1 MPFRIATFLLASLLV
16 GAGVG
21 AVLGWKYWWL
31 GAWLGAVLWLAL
43 DAWRAERL
51 LRVLRNDAAGLPSR
65 GPGVWGELAERIRK
79 LLREREQQTR
89 QAEERLQEFLA
100 AIQASPNGVILL
112 DEQGRIEWCNQTA
125 ASQFGIN
132 AERDLLQHLANL
144 VRDPAFVAYLASWNY
159 SRDVVI
165 DASGAGPAQQRSHS
179 IRLSVQV
186 HPYAG
191 NRRMLLTRDITALEQ
206 AEAMRRDFVANV
218 SHEIR
223 TPLTVLA
230 GFVETLQNLPLD
242 AEERARYLALMSQQS
257 HRMETLVNDL
267 LTLSRLEGSAPP
279 SGSQWVRM
287 RALFAQCE
295 DEGRGLSG
303 RLAPLGHRLS
313 FELGTESEI
322 SGAPTEL
329 QSAMSNLL
337 TNAIRYTPGGGEVA
351 VSWRLLPDGRG
362 EYAVRDTGPGIAA
375 EHIPRLTERFYR
387 IDRSRSRETGGTGLG
402 LAIVK
407 HIAQRHGAELR
418 IESTVGKGSRFA
430 LLFPA
435 SRVREARLLAKSP
448 TSPSSPSSA
457 ASSSAAARRTATP

>member
-1 MPFRIATFLLASLLV
+1 MPFRIATFLLASLI
-16 GAGVG
+16 GGTAA
-21 AVLGWKYWWL
+21 AVPFGWRFLWL
-31 GAWLGAVLWLAL
+31 GAWLGAVLWLVL
-43 DAWRAERL
+43 DAWRAQQL
-51 LRVLRNDAAGLPSR
+51 LHVLRNDATGLPSR
-65 GPGVWGELAERIRK
+65 GSGVWGELSERIRK
-79 LLREREQQTR
+79 LLRTREQQAR
-89 QAEERLQEFLA
+89 QAEDRLQEFLA
-100 AIQASPNGVILL
+100 AIQASPNGVVLL

-125 ASQFGIN
+125 AGQFGID
-132 AERDLLQHLANL
+132 ADRDLLQHLANL

-165 DASGAGPAQQRSHS
+165 DAPSQVGMHRGHPV
-179 IRLSVQV
+179 RLSVQV

-191 NRRMLLTRDITALEQ
+191 NRRMLLTRDITSLEQ

-242 AEERARYLALMSQQS
+242 AEERARYLALMGQQS

-267 LTLSRLEGSAPP
+267 LTLSRLEGSATPP
-279 SGSQWVRM
+279 ANRWTRV
-287 RALFAQCE
+287 RALMAQCE
-295 DEGRGLSG
+295 DEGRGLSS
-303 RLAPLGHRLS
+303 RLASQGHRLS
-313 FELGTESEI
+313 FSVEVDSEI
-322 SGAPTEL
+322 AGAPTEL

-337 TNAIRYTPGGGEVA
+337 SNAIRYTPGGGEVA

-362 EYAVRDTGPGIAA
+362 EYAVRDSGPGIAA

-407 HIAQRHGAELR
+407 HVAQRHGAELR

-430 LLFPA
+430 LVFP
-435 SRVREARLLAKSP
+435 VTRLRQ
-448 TSPSSPSSA
+448 
-457 ASSSAAARRTATP
+457 AAALSAVA

>member
-1 MPFRIATFLLASLLV
+1 MPFRIATFLTASALGGALATALLNWHH
-16 GAGVG
+16 A
-21 AVLGWKYWWL
+21 WL
-31 GAWLGAVLWLAL
+31 GAWLGAVLWLVL
-43 DAWRAERL
+43 DAWRAQRL
-51 LRVLRNDAAGLPSR
+51 LNVLRRDAAGLPSR
-65 GPGVWGELAERIRK
+65 GAGVWGELSERIRK

-89 QAEERLQEFLA
+89 QAEDRLQEFLA
-100 AIQASPNGVILL
+100 AIQASPNGVVLL

-125 ASQFGIN
+125 AGQFGID
-132 AERDLLQHLANL
+132 AERDLLQHMANL

-165 DASGAGPAQQRSHS
+165 DAQGPQQRSHPA
-179 IRLSVQV
+179 RLSVQV

-191 NRRMLLTRDITALEQ
+191 NRRMLLTRDITSLEQ

-242 AEERARYLALMSQQS
+242 AEERARYLGLMAQQS

-267 LTLSRLEGSAPP
+267 LTLSRLEGSAAPP
-279 SGSQWVRM
+279 ATRWTRM
-287 RALFAQCE
+287 RALMAQCE
-295 DEGRGLSG
+295 DEGRGLSS
-303 RLAPLGHRLS
+303 RLSSHGHRLS
-313 FELGTESEI
+313 FSMEADSEI
-322 SGAPTEL
+322 AGAPTEL

-337 TNAIRYTPGGGEVA
+337 SNAIRYTPGGGEVA

-362 EYAVRDTGPGIAA
+362 EYAVRDSGPGIAA
-375 EHIPRLTERFYR
+375 EHLPRLTERFYR

-418 IESTVGKGSRFA
+418 IESTLGKGSRFA
-430 LLFPA
+430 LVFPP
-435 SRVREARLLAKSP
+435 ARL
-448 TSPSSPSSA
+448 
-457 ASSSAAARRTATP
+457 RQATPLSAVA

>member
-1 MPFRIATFLLASLLV
+1 MPFRIATFLIASLLG
-16 GAGVG
+16 GAGVTAFFGWKLGWIGAWAG
-21 AVLGWKYWWL
+21 AV
-31 GAWLGAVLWLAL
+31 VWLAF
-43 DAWRAERL
+43 DGWRAKRL
-51 LRVLRNDAAGLPSR
+51 LQILRNDAVGLPSR
-65 GPGVWGELAERIRK
+65 GVGMWGELAERIRK
-79 LLREREQQTR
+79 LLRDREQQTR
-89 QAEERLQEFLA
+89 QAEDRLQEFLA
-100 AIQASPNGVILL
+100 AIQASPNGVVLL

-125 ASQFGIN
+125 AAQFGID

-165 DASGAGPAQQRSHS
+165 DGHGPGSQQRSHTV
-179 IRLSVQV
+179 RLSVQV

-242 AEERARYLALMSQQS
+242 ADERARYLGLMGQQS

-267 LTLSRLEGSAPP
+267 LTLSRLEGSAAP
-279 SGSQWVRM
+279 GGTQWTRI
-287 RALFAQCE
+287 RALLAQCE

-303 RLAPLGHRLS
+303 RLSPQLGHKLS
-313 FELGTESEI
+313 FTIDADSEM
-322 SGAPTEL
+322 SGAATEL

-337 TNAIRYTPGGGEVA
+337 SNAIRYTPGGGEVA
-351 VSWRLLPDGRG
+351 VSWRVLPDGRG
-362 EYAVRDTGPGIAA
+362 EYAVKDTGPGIAA

-418 IESTVGKGSRFA
+418 IESTVGKGSRFT

-435 SRVREARLLAKSP
+435 TRVREARVLARLQ
-448 TSPSSPSSA
+448 A
-457 ASSSAAARRTATP
+457 

>member
-1 MPFRIATFLLASLLV
+1 MPFRIATFVLASFV
-16 GAGVG
+16 GAGL
-21 AVLGWKYWWL
+21 AAFAGWRFAWL
-31 GAWLGAVLWLAL
+31 GAWLGAVVWLVL
-43 DAWRAERL
+43 DAWRAQSL
-51 LRVLRNDAAGLPSR
+51 LKVLRNDGVGLPSR
-65 GPGVWGELAERIRK
+65 GAGLWGELAERIRK
-79 LLREREQQTR
+79 LLRDREKLAQ

-100 AIQASPNGVILL
+100 AIQASPNGVVLL
-112 DEQGRIEWCNQTA
+112 DEQGRIEWCNETA
-125 ASQFGIN
+125 ATQFGID
-132 AERDLLQHLANL
+132 AERDLLQHLSNL

-165 DASGAGPAQQRSHS
+165 DAPAKASQHRGHPP
-179 IRLSVQV
+179 RLSVQV

-191 NRRMLLTRDITALEQ
+191 NRRMLLTRDITSLEQ

-242 AEERARYLALMSQQS
+242 AEERARYLNLMSQQS

-267 LTLSRLEGSAPP
+267 LTLSRLEGSAAPP
-279 SGSQWVRM
+279 PNRWIRV

-295 DEGRGLSG
+295 DEARGLSS
-303 RLAPLGHRLS
+303 RLAPQHGHRLT
-313 FELGTESEI
+313 FDIEADTEI
-322 SGAPTEL
+322 AGVATEL
-329 QSAMSNLL
+329 QSAMSNLVS
-337 TNAIRYTPGGGEVA
+337 NAVRYTPGGGEVK
-351 VSWRLLPDGRG
+351 VTWRLLPDGRG
-362 EYAVRDTGPGIAA
+362 EYAVRDTGPGIAD

-418 IESTVGKGSRFA
+418 IESKVGEGSRFA
-430 LLFPA
+430 LVFP
-435 SRVREARLLAKSP
+435 VTRLRAV
-448 TSPSSPSSA
+448 SA
-457 ASSSAAARRTATP
+457 AVGAAV

>member
-1 MPFRIATFLLASLLV
+1 
-16 GAGVG
+16 
-21 AVLGWKYWWL
+21 
-31 GAWLGAVLWLAL
+31 
-43 DAWRAERL
+43 
-51 LRVLRNDAAGLPSR
+51 
-65 GPGVWGELAERIRK
+65 
-79 LLREREQQTR
+79 
-89 QAEERLQEFLA
+89 
-100 AIQASPNGVILL
+100 
-112 DEQGRIEWCNQTA
+112 
-125 ASQFGIN
+125 
-132 AERDLLQHLANL
+132 
-144 VRDPAFVAYLASWNY
+144 
-159 SRDVVI
+159 
-165 DASGAGPAQQRSHS
+165 
-179 IRLSVQV
+179 V

-191 NRRMLLTRDITALEQ
+191 NRRMLLTRDITAVEQ

-242 AEERARYLALMSQQS
+242 ADERARYLSLMSQQS

-267 LTLSRLEGSAPP
+267 LTLSRLEGSAAP
-279 SGSQWVRM
+279 SGNQWIRI
-287 RALFAQCE
+287 RALLAQCE

-303 RLAPLGHRLS
+303 RLTPQGHRLS
-313 FELGTESEI
+313 FTIEAESEI

-337 TNAIRYTPGGGEVA
+337 SNAIRYTPGGGEVA

-418 IESTVGKGSRFA
+418 IQSTVGKGSRFA
-430 LLFPA
+430 LVFPA
-435 SRVREARLLAKSP
+435 TRVREARLLAK
-448 TSPSSPSSA
+448 
-457 ASSSAAARRTATP
+457 